1 MKHDEFVGDVQH
13 RLELASRGEAIRATR
28 AVLETLG
35 ERLQADE
42 AADLAGPL
50 PMEIDR
56 FLHAADSGQL
66 FDFDEYVARVSQ
78 RARVEPAE
86 AAFYAKVVVD
96 VVEDAVPDTELDD
109 VTAQLPAGYD
119 ELFELLGDDSYY

>member
-1 MKHDEFVGDVQH
+1 MQHDEFVGDVQH
-13 RLELASRGEAIRATR
+13 RLELASNGEAIRATR
-28 AVLETLG
+28 AVLTTLG

-56 FLHAADSGQL
+56 FLHEADSGQI
-66 FDFDEYVARVSQ
+66 FDYDEFVSRVSQ
-78 RARVEPAE
+78 RAGVEPSD

-109 VTAQLPAGYD
+109 VTAQLPAEYD
-119 ELFELLGDDSYY
+119 GIFELLEDESYY

>member
-28 AVLETLG
+28 AVLETLA

-56 FLHAADSGQL
+56 FLHEADSGQI
-66 FDFDEYVARVSQ
+66 FDFDEFVARVSQ
-78 RARVEPAE
+78 RARVEPAD
-86 AAFYAKVVVD
+86 AVFYAKVVVD
-96 VVEDAVPDTELDD
+96 VVEDSVPDTELDD
-109 VTAQLPAGYD
+109 VTAQLPDEYD
-119 ELFELLGDDSYY
+119 ELFQLLEDDSYY

>member
-1 MKHDEFVGDVQH
+1 MKHDEFVGEVQH

-28 AVLETLG
+28 AVLTTLG

-56 FLHAADSGQL
+56 FLHEADSGQI
-66 FDFDEYVARVSQ
+66 FDYQEFVERVSQ
-78 RARVEPAE
+78 RARVEEAD
-86 AAFYAKVVVD
+86 AAFYGQAVMD
-96 VVEDAVPDTELDD
+96 VVEDCVPDTELDD
-109 VTAQLPAGYD
+109 VTAQLPDDYD
-119 ELFELLGDDSYY
+119 ELFELIGSEDYY